1 MAFRLTDL
9 SITIGQITLFSPINL
24 TLSAGEIGTIMGP
37 SGSGKSSLLAAISGT
52 LGPDFQID
60 GDIELGERS
69 LLGVKVQHR
78 RVGILFQEDLLFPH
92 LNVAQNL
99 LFAVPA
105 ELSRQQRQQRVS
117 RALASAELS
126 GFEDRDIA
134 TLSGGQRARISLVR
148 TLLSE
153 PDLILLD
160 EPFAKL
166 DLALREPFRRWV
178 FGRITALDI
187 PALLVTHDPNDCPD
201 LARRVELQPPP
212 SAREPLSTPLIR
224 S

>member
-1 MAFRLTDL
+1 MAFCLTNL
-9 SITIGQITLFSPINL
+9 VITIGQKPLFSPISL
-24 TLSAGEIGTIMGP
+24 DLSAGEVGTIMGP
-37 SGSGKSSLLAAISGT
+37 SGAGKSTLLAAISGT
-52 LGPDFQID
+52 LGPDFHTT
-60 GDIELGERS
+60 GDIQLGGRS
-69 LLGVKVQHR
+69 LLGLKVQQR
-78 RVGILFQEDLLFPH
+78 RVGILFQDDLLFPH

-99 LFAVPA
+99 LFALPA
-105 ELSRQQRQQRVS
+105 GLSRKQRQQRVS
-117 RALASAELS
+117 QALDSAELS
-126 GFEDRDIA
+126 GFEDRDVA

-166 DLALREPFRRWV
+166 DLALRDQFRRWV
-178 FGRITALDI
+178 FGRIMELKI

-201 LARRVELQPPP
+201 VAKRVELQPHPSTLEPKTPP
-212 SAREPLSTPLIR
+212 PIR